1 MAKIV
6 HFDVSR
12 GLTIMDGFESDR
24 PSFGMRVELE
34 EGDDFFDEVATAIET
49 VNGVMMLIPE
59 SETPE
64 D

>member
-34 EGDDFFDEVATAIET
+34 EDDDFYEEVANAI
-49 VNGVMMLIPE
+49 
-59 SETPE
+59 
-64 D
+64 

>member
-12 GLTIMDGFESDR
+12 GLTIMNGFESDR

-34 EGDDFFDEVATAIET
+34 EDDDFYEEVADAIQT
-49 VNGVMMLIPE
+49 VNGVMLLIPE
-59 SETPE
+59 SEAPE
-64 D
+64 A

>member
-12 GLTIMDGFESDR
+12 GVTIMDGFESDK

-34 EGDDFFDEVATAIET
+34 EGDDFFVEVATAIET
-49 VNGVMMLIPE
+49 VNGVLMLIPE
-59 SETPE
+59 SKTPE
-64 D
+64 A

>member
-34 EGDDFFDEVATAIET
+34 EDDDFYEEVANAIQT
-49 VNGVMMLIPE
+49 VNGVMLLIPE
-59 SETPE
+59 SEAPE
-64 D
+64 A